1 MISKHSYKVSKD
13 NLKMGNIPFSYGVNL
28 LLLFLHAHEG
38 GTSHNLLYVRQM
50 YIPFHLSISPE
61 AHIEVSHLKGEEN
74 EPRHSDSTVP
84 SVRQITSQFYFFKD
98 FAPEL
103 LGCLDGSVGWNPAF
117 GSGHDLRVWAG
128 RGDYLRSSAPFAPLL
143 PPPCMHT
150 TLLGGRGGGEG
161 RGEEGGRKGG
171 RKQRGARWRN
181 KLIQNIRSTQISDSK
196 PRQRGESTT
205 FTHTLRQ
212 Y

>member
-1 MISKHSYKVSKD
+1 MKCMTQNFITSPRHLKTTIKPTQNFRTLLGILMISKHSYKVSKD

-103 LGCLDGSVGWNPAF
+103 LGCLDGSVG
-117 GSGHDLRVWAG
+117 
-128 RGDYLRSSAPFAPLL
+128 
-143 PPPCMHT
+143 
-150 TLLGGRGGGEG
+150 
-161 RGEEGGRKGG
+161 
-171 RKQRGARWRN
+171 
-181 KLIQNIRSTQISDSK
+181 
-196 PRQRGESTT
+196 
-205 FTHTLRQ
+205 
-212 Y
+212 